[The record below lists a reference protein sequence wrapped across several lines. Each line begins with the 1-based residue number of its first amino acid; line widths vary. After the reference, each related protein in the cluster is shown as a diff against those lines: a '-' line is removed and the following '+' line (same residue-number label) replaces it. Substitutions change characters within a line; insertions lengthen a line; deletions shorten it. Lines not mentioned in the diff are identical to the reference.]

1 MILPI
6 HSTLC
11 RSMLVLSVCMSFN
24 HAVWAQKKEVEF
36 LAAEKLTKAF
46 ADNEDTARKKY
57 AGLAP
62 LVVEGTVLSLEK
74 LKSGNLYVHLKG
86 HADAWKVTCDFEA
99 KDAKA
104 ILDSVKPNQKISV
117 AGAGYGP
124 VIQREVL
131 IAFCKIVPSGGP
143 AIDSK
148 TKVKPDPITPIAKK
162 PDPKKTATPAVPNYK
177 PAKGLI
183 EIAPSKTSWKAVEL
197 AANLEYLTNR
207 GYTILKMPKE
217 MAGAHVLVHSNT
229 EGGWLKPGHFTMVKD
244 GYLYVAIWT
253 KAYGET
259 RVRAEQLSAFEE
271 DGWTLLK
278 EPFET
283 SFPPGED
290 WQWRALRKS
299 VSKGQS
305 EFPWPSAI
313 PYIDTQYIF
322 AFGPRKE

>member
-1 MILPI
+1 MNF
-6 HSTLC
+6 S
-11 RSMLVLSVCMSFN
+11 
-24 HAVWAQKKEVEF
+24 HAVWAQKKNAEF
-36 LAAEKLTKAF
+36 LTAEKLTKAF

-62 LVVEGTVLSLEK
+62 LVVEGTVLNLEK

-86 HADAWKVTCDFEA
+86 HADTWKVTCDFEA

-143 AIDSK
+143 AIDPKS
-148 TKVKPDPITPIAKK
+148 KVKPDPISPTTKK
-162 PDPKKTATPAVPNYK
+162 PSYK

-183 EIAPSKTSWKAVEL
+183 EIAQTKTSWKAVEL
-197 AANLEYLTNR
+197 TENLEYLTNR
-207 GYTILKMPKE
+207 GYAIEKMPKE
-217 MAGAHVLVHSNT
+217 MAGAHVLVHSNM
-229 EGGWLKPGHFTMVKD
+229 EGGWLKPGHFTMAKD
-244 GYLYVAIWT
+244 GFLYVALWT

-290 WQWRALRKS
+290 WQWRALRKP
-299 VSKGQS
+299 VTKGQS
-305 EFPWPSAI
+305 EFPWPSAL